1 MSTQVAPNAAPAAL
15 CRIQDRSDAW
25 HAFDPSRFDGSQLR
39 YPVHHIARMPPASP
53 AAKLHQRMYTL
64 VRYAYRALFARKGV
78 RQYWETADRADWFDR
93 GLATEV
99 LPSYFEAI
107 ERVAKGDITE
117 TKRFAF
123 GDYQVVDAGDLV
135 CAMISIAENF
145 TPEIK
150 DELATRRRFYFKDA
164 HLRRALVVRRELY
177 LKALRKLRAKLGI
190 AAE

>member
-107 ERVAKGDITE
+107 DKAAVITD
-117 TKRFAF
+117 TQRMYAF

-164 HLRRALVVRRELY
+164 RLRRALVVRRELY
-177 LKALRKLRAKLGI
+177 LTALRKLRAKLGI

>member
-1 MSTQVAPNAAPAAL
+1 MSTLATTNAAPAML
-15 CRIQDRSDAW
+15 CRIQDRSDYW
-25 HAFDPSRFDGSQLR
+25 RPFDLSRFDGSQLR

-78 RQYWETADRADWFDR
+78 RNYWETADRADWFDR

-107 ERVAKGDITE
+107 AKGDTITITE

>member
-1 MSTQVAPNAAPAAL
+1 MSTPATTNAAL

-107 ERVAKGDITE
+107 AKGDTTITE

-177 LKALRKLRAKLGI
+177 LTALRKLRAKLGI